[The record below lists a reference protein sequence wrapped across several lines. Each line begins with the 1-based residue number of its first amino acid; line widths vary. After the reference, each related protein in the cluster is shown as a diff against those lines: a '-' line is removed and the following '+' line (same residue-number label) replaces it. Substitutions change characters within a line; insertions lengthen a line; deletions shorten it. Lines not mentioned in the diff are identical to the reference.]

1 VADAAGPLASALTDY
16 AAASD
21 PAQLAEI
28 IERYREQVQRLAA
41 TAEVLGLSGLQ
52 GLCTYIDINIAA
64 LEGCELDPALYEL
77 LERWPA
83 LVIGYLRAPKDGV
96 YSRELADHCRQPGW
110 LVPLDATEVL
120 DLGRNLTTIAEIIDD
135 ESDRPSRPVE
145 AQPEDVVLDIPM
157 DVNPA
162 LVEAFLAE
170 APLLAGAYT
179 SLIENVIRGGAGP
192 DSLNEARRHV
202 HSIKGAANTIGVR
215 GVVQVA
221 HHLED
226 LLEYLGQRSITPQG
240 ALAKLLMDA
249 ADCLE
254 MMLESL
260 TDNEA
265 PPAQAQSVLQRLL
278 DIANAIDRGEV
289 VEAAGDESRQ
299 GRDSLAPGDALDSEG
314 RATPGAVAGAAAE
327 DNTDNTIEPSWPDVD
342 TVPALSGDDSMDGG
356 GTTPGM
362 AEVDRVG
369 NERSRPRRELPAD
382 APPAAAAPSGTKPPA
397 PAGRASV
404 EIARAIRVA
413 AATID
418 EMLRLSSEMT
428 IGRSHIQERLHRAFS
443 LTAELREHHGLLQ
456 SRATDLDRLVT
467 VQGVAAG
474 QKRGEAGVTGIFDA
488 LEMDQYSEL
497 HGAVHGFVETAADV
511 QTLGTRVLDALAA
524 IETAVTQQGLVN
536 TELHEQIMRARM
548 VPAVSIE
555 PRLARTV
562 RQACDATGKRAR
574 LDFQG
579 GDVMLDDHVVN
590 DLINPLA
597 HLLRNAV
604 GHGLETPQD
613 RAALGKPEDG
623 TLRLAFVREGNHIVI
638 RCEDDGAG
646 LDLHRIHGLAVQRG
660 LIAEDAD
667 LSEAEIARLI
677 LLPGFS
683 TSDSVSEISGRGVG
697 MDIVHTAIRKLKGSL
712 DIQTFAGRGCR
723 FILRLPLTLGSAHCL
738 LVRSA
743 GDLVA
748 IPTDTLD
755 RVVYSGARN
764 VERLGTHWVFRE
776 ERESCDVHD
785 LAELL
790 DHAAGR
796 TLGEPDDTRPVVVVK
811 DADGTQAVVVDA
823 LLSGRD
829 LVIKH
834 LGRYLTGARGV
845 VGASLLGDGRVLPV
859 LDMQEL
865 LRLRRGGT
873 SIARPQFARAQPAA
887 TARPALTN
895 ILVVDDSLSVRQ
907 ALTQLLEDDGY
918 QVTTAK
924 DGIEALE
931 CFAREMPAAVLV
943 DLEMPRMN
951 GLELTQ
957 RLRGSDATRH
967 LPVIMVTSRTS
978 DKHRAQA
985 QLAGVDVYLTKP
997 YREGDLL
1004 ARLRSM
1010 LSKAA

>member
-1 VADAAGPLASALTDY
+1 MPSPEILAVLADEVADASGPLKSALTDY
-16 AAASD
+16 ASAND

-28 IERYREQVQRLAA
+28 IERYRDQVQRLAA
-41 TAEVLGLSGLQ
+41 TAEVLNLSGLQ
-52 GLCTYIDINIAA
+52 GLCTYIDANAA
-64 LEGCELDPALYEL
+64 SLEGHELNPELYDL
-77 LERWPA
+77 LEHWPA

-96 YSRELADHCRQPGW
+96 YSRELVDHCRKPGW
-110 LVPLDATEVL
+110 LAPLQESASDEL
-120 DLGRNLTTIAEIIDD
+120 RRNLTTIAEIIDD
-135 ESDRPSRPVE
+135 TSERPCRPTQ
-145 AQPEDVVLDIPM
+145 AQPEDLLLDIAA
-157 DVNPA
+157 DVNPS
-162 LVEAFLAE
+162 LIESFLAE

-179 SLIENVIRGGAGP
+179 SLIENVISGGAGP

-215 GVVQVA
+215 GVVQIA

-240 ALAKLLMDA
+240 MLAKLLMDA

-254 MMLESL
+254 MMLESMIG
-260 TDNEA
+260 NEA
-265 PPAQAQSVLQRLL
+265 PPLQAQSILQRLL
-278 DIANAIDRGEV
+278 DVANAIDRGEV
-289 VEAAGDESRQ
+289 VEAI
-299 GRDSLAPGDALDSEG
+299 
-314 RATPGAVAGAAAE
+314 AV
-327 DNTDNTIEPSWPDVD
+327 S
-342 TVPALSGDDSMDGG
+342 
-356 GTTPGM
+356 
-362 AEVDRVG
+362 
-369 NERSRPRRELPAD
+369 
-382 APPAAAAPSGTKPPA
+382 AAPSVIHTLPPVVQATPATFGEASQAAVA
-397 PAGRASV
+397 PAAKQKAAPTVLVPV
-404 EIARAIRVA
+404 EAERAIRVA
-413 AATID
+413 AASID

-456 SRATDLDRLVT
+456 TRATDLDRLVT
-467 VQGVAAG
+467 VQGVGAG
-474 QKRGEAGVTGIFDA
+474 QKNGMAGAAGIFDA
-488 LEMDQYSEL
+488 LEMDQYGEL

-536 TELHEQIMRARM
+536 VDLHDQIMRARM
-548 VPAVSIE
+548 VAASAIE

-562 RQACDATGKRAR
+562 RQVCDVTGKRAQ

-604 GHGLETPQD
+604 DHGLESPQD
-613 RAALGKPEDG
+613 RLALGKPEDG
-623 TLRLAFVREGNHIVI
+623 TLRLTFAREGTHIVI

-646 LDLHRIHGLAVQRG
+646 LDLHRIHGMAVQRG
-660 LIAEDAD
+660 LVPENAD

-683 TSDSVSEISGRGVG
+683 TSEHVSETSGRGVG
-697 MDIVHTAIRKLKGSL
+697 MDIVHTSIRKLKGSL
-712 DIQTFAGRGCR
+712 DIQTFSGKGCR
-723 FILRLPLTLGSAHCL
+723 FLLRLPLTLGSAHCL

-743 GDLVA
+743 GMLVA

-755 RVVYSGARN
+755 RVVYTGARN
-764 VERLGTHWVFRE
+764 VERLGTNWVFRE
-776 ERESCDVHD
+776 ELESCDVYD

-790 DHAAGR
+790 GHGAGR
-796 TLGEPDDTRPVVVVK
+796 ALGEPGDMRPVVVVK
-811 DADGTQAVVVDA
+811 DTAGTQAVVVDT

-834 LGRYLTGARGV
+834 LGRYLAGTRGV
-845 VGASLLGDGRVLPV
+845 VGASLLGDGHVLPV
-859 LDMQEL
+859 LDMHEL
-865 LRLRRGGT
+865 LRLRRGDA
-873 SIARPQFARAQPAA
+873 SVARPQFVRAQPAA
-887 TARPALTN
+887 RPTLTN

-918 QVTTAK
+918 QVATAK
-924 DGIEALE
+924 DGVEALE
-931 CFAREMPAAVLV
+931 YFDKQSPAAMLV

-957 RLRGSDATRH
+957 RLRGNAATRH

-978 DKHRAQA
+978 DKHRNQA
-985 QLAGVDVYLTKP
+985 QLAGVDLYLTKP

-1010 LSKAA
+1010 LHKAA

>member
-1 VADAAGPLASALTDY
+1 MPSPEILAVLADEVADAAGPLASALGDY

-41 TAEVLGLSGLQ
+41 TAEVLNLSGLQ
-52 GLCTYIDINIAA
+52 GLCAYIDANVAA
-64 LEGCELDPALYEL
+64 LEGSELQPGLYEL

-83 LVIGYLRAPKDGV
+83 LVIGYLRAPQDGV
-96 YSRELADHCRQPGW
+96 YSRELADHCRRPGW
-110 LVPLDATEVL
+110 LVPLDGIAAEE
-120 DLGRNLTTIAEIIDD
+120 LGRNLTTIAEIIDD
-135 ESDRPSRPVE
+135 APDRPSRPTQ
-145 AQPEDVVLDIPM
+145 ARPEDLVLDIPADM
-157 DVNPA
+157 NPA

-179 SLIENVIRGGAGP
+179 SLVEAVIGGGAGP

-202 HSIKGAANTIGVR
+202 HSIKGAANTICVR
-215 GVVQVA
+215 GVVQIS

-254 MMLESL
+254 MMLESIIG
-260 TDNEA
+260 NEA
-265 PPAQAQSVLQRLL
+265 PPEQAPGVLQRLL
-278 DIANAIDRGEV
+278 DVANAIDRGEV
-289 VEAAGDESRQ
+289 IEAAA
-299 GRDSLAPGDALDSEG
+299 DSAALN
-314 RATPGAVAGAAAE
+314 AAQ
-327 DNTDNTIEPSWPDVD
+327 PP
-342 TVPALSGDDSMDGG
+342 P
-356 GTTPGM
+356 
-362 AEVDRVG
+362 
-369 NERSRPRRELPAD
+369 PAD
-382 APPAAAAPSGTKPPA
+382 VTPAMSGAIAPAPAAPSGMKTPA
-397 PAGRASV
+397 PPGRAAV

-413 AATID
+413 AASID

-456 SRATDLDRLVT
+456 TRAADLDRLVT
-467 VQGVAAG
+467 VQGVGAG
-474 QKRGEAGVTGIFDA
+474 QKSGAPGAAGIFDA
-488 LEMDQYSEL
+488 LEMDQYSEM

-536 TELHEQIMRARM
+536 SELHEQIMRARM
-548 VPAVSIE
+548 VAASAIE

-562 RQACDATGKRAR
+562 RQVCDVTAKRAR
-574 LDFQG
+574 LEFQG

-604 GHGLETPQD
+604 DHGLEPPQT
-613 RAALGKPEDG
+613 RVALGKPEEG
-623 TLRLAFVREGNHIVI
+623 SLRLAFAREGNHIVI

-646 LDLHRIHGLAVQRG
+646 LDLHRIHGVAVQRG
-660 LIAEDAD
+660 LIPENAD
-667 LSEAEIARLI
+667 LSEAEVARLI

-683 TSDSVSEISGRGVG
+683 TSDRVSETSGRGVG
-697 MDIVHTAIRKLKGSL
+697 MDIVHNGVHKLKGSL
-712 DIQTFAGRGCR
+712 DIQTFTGKGCR

-743 GDLVA
+743 GTLVA

-755 RVVYSGARN
+755 RVVYTGARN
-764 VERLGTHWVFRE
+764 VERLGTNWVFRE

-790 DHAAGR
+790 GHAAAGA
-796 TLGEPDDTRPVVVVK
+796 LGQSGDMRPVVVVR
-811 DADGTQAVVVDA
+811 DTGGAQAVVVDA

-829 LVIKH
+829 LVIKN
-834 LGRYLTGARGV
+834 LGRYLAGARGV

-859 LDMQEL
+859 LDMHEL
-865 LRLRRGGT
+865 LRLRRGGAT
-873 SIARPQFARAQPAA
+873 VVRPQFARAQAA
-887 TARPALTN
+887 ARPSLTN

-924 DGIEALE
+924 DGVEALE
-931 CFAREMPAAVLV
+931 CFAKERPAAMLV

-957 RLRGSDATRH
+957 RLRGNEATRH

-978 DKHRAQA
+978 DKHRTQA
-985 QLAGVDVYLTKP
+985 QLAGVDLYLTKP
-997 YREGDLL
+997 YRESDLL

-1010 LSKAA
+1010 LHKAA

>member
-1 VADAAGPLASALTDY
+1 MPSPEILAVLADEVADAAGPLTDALTDY

-21 PAQLAEI
+21 PARLAEL
-28 IERYREQVQRLAA
+28 IERYRERVKRLAA
-41 TAEVLGLSGLQ
+41 TAEVLNLIGLQ
-52 GLCTYIDINIAA
+52 DLCTFIDSNVAA
-64 LEGCELDPALYEL
+64 LEGREMSPGLHEL
-77 LERWPA
+77 LEQWPG

-96 YSRELADHCRQPGW
+96 YSRELVDHCREPGW
-110 LVPLDATEVL
+110 LAPLDAGDIL
-120 DLGRNLTTIAEIIDD
+120 GLGRNLTTIAEIFDD
-135 ESDRPSRPVE
+135 ASERPSRPTEVR
-145 AQPEDVVLDIPM
+145 PEDLLLDIPL

-162 LVEAFLAE
+162 LVESFLAE

-179 SLIENVIRGGAGP
+179 SLIENVIGGGAGP

-215 GVVQVA
+215 GVVQVS

-240 ALAKLLMDA
+240 TLAKLLMDA

-254 MMLESL
+254 MMLESM
-260 TDNEA
+260 TANEA
-265 PPAQAQSVLQRLL
+265 PPAQAAEVLQRLL
-278 DIANAIDRGEV
+278 DVANAIDRGEMI
-289 VEAAGDESRQ
+289 E
-299 GRDSLAPGDALDSEG
+299 
-314 RATPGAVAGAAAE
+314 AVADPAV
-327 DNTDNTIEPSWPDVD
+327 PDSAQTSAPDAQVVPD
-342 TVPALSGDDSMDGG
+342 TLD
-356 GTTPGM
+356 
-362 AEVDRVG
+362 
-369 NERSRPRRELPAD
+369 ELPRV
-382 APPAAAAPSGTKPPA
+382 AAAPAGMRAPAQPPA
-397 PAGRASV
+397 VRAPVDV
-404 EIARAIRVA
+404 ERAIRVA
-413 AATID
+413 ASSID
-418 EMLRLSSEMT
+418 EMLRLSGEMT

-456 SRATDLDRLVT
+456 SRAADLDHLVS

-474 QKRGEAGVTGIFDA
+474 QKSGAAATGLFDA
-488 LEMDQYSEL
+488 LEMDQYGEL

-536 TELHEQIMRARM
+536 VDLHEQIMRARL
-548 VPAVSIE
+548 VAASAIE

-562 RQACDATGKRAR
+562 RQVCDVTAKRAR

-590 DLINPLA
+590 DLINPLG

-604 GHGLETPQD
+604 DHGLESPQQ
-613 RAALGKPEDG
+613 RVALGKPADG
-623 TLRLAFVREGNHIVI
+623 ALRLIFAREGNHVVI

-646 LDLHRIHGLAVQRG
+646 LDLHRIHSMAVQRG
-660 LIAEDAD
+660 LIPEHAD
-667 LSEAEIARLI
+667 QSEAEIARLI

-683 TSDSVSEISGRGVG
+683 TSERVSETSGRGVG
-697 MDIVHTAIRKLKGSL
+697 MDIVHAAIRRLKGTL
-712 DIQTFAGRGCR
+712 DIHTFAGQGCH
-723 FILRLPLTLGSAHCL
+723 FVLRLPLTLGSAHCL

-743 GDLVA
+743 GTLAA

-755 RVVYSGARN
+755 RVVYTGARN
-764 VERLGTHWVFRE
+764 IERLGTNWVFRE
-776 ERESCDVHD
+776 EHASYDVHD

-790 DHAAGR
+790 GHSAGR
-796 TLGEPDDTRPVVVVK
+796 TFGEPDDMRPVVVVK
-811 DADGTQAVVVDA
+811 DSDGTQAVVVDA

-834 LGRYLTGARGV
+834 LGRYLAGTRGV
-845 VGASLLGDGRVLPV
+845 VGASLLGDGHVLPV
-859 LDMQEL
+859 LDMHEL
-865 LRLRRGGT
+865 LRLRRGAAT
-873 SIARPQFARAQPAA
+873 VARPRFVPPQP

-895 ILVVDDSLSVRQ
+895 VLVVDDSLSVRQ

-918 QVTTAK
+918 QVATAK
-924 DGIEALE
+924 DGVEALE
-931 CFAREMPAAVLV
+931 YLVKQKPAAMLV

-957 RLRGSDATRH
+957 RLRGNEETRH
-967 LPVIMVTSRTS
+967 LPVIMVTSRSS
-978 DKHRAQA
+978 DKHRTQA
-985 QLAGVDVYLTKP
+985 QLAGVDLYLTKP

-1010 LSKAA
+1010 LHKAA

>member
-1 VADAAGPLASALTDY
+1 
-16 AAASD
+16 
-21 PAQLAEI
+21 
-28 IERYREQVQRLAA
+28 
-41 TAEVLGLSGLQ
+41 
-52 GLCTYIDINIAA
+52 
-64 LEGCELDPALYEL
+64 
-77 LERWPA
+77 
-83 LVIGYLRAPKDGV
+83 
-96 YSRELADHCRQPGW
+96 
-110 LVPLDATEVL
+110 
-120 DLGRNLTTIAEIIDD
+120 
-135 ESDRPSRPVE
+135 VE

-157 DVNPA
+157 DVNRA

-289 VEAAGDESRQ
+289 VEAAVDESME
-299 GRDSLAPGDALDSEG
+299 GRDSAAPRDAMDGEG
-314 RATPGAVAGAAAE
+314 SATPGAVAGAIAE
-327 DNTDNTIEPSWPDVD
+327 DNALELSWP
-342 TVPALSGDDSMDGG
+342 A
-356 GTTPGM
+356 
-362 AEVDRVG
+362 
-369 NERSRPRRELPAD
+369 AD
-382 APPAAAAPSGTKPPA
+382 AAPLAAAAPSGMKPQA

-413 AATID
+413 ATTID

-548 VPAVSIE
+548 VPAASIE

-613 RAALGKPEDG
+613 RVTLGKPEDG

-697 MDIVHTAIRKLKGSL
+697 MDIVHTGIRKLKGSL
-712 DIQTFAGRGCR
+712 DIQTFAGKGCR

-790 DHAAGR
+790 DHTAGR

-834 LGRYLTGARGV
+834 LGRYLAGARGV

-865 LRLRRGGT
+865 LRLRRGGA
-873 SIARPQFARAQPAA
+873 SIARPQFARAQPMA
-887 TARPALTN
+887 TARPTLTN

-957 RLRGSDATRH
+957 RLRGNDATRH

-978 DKHRAQA
+978 DKHRTQA